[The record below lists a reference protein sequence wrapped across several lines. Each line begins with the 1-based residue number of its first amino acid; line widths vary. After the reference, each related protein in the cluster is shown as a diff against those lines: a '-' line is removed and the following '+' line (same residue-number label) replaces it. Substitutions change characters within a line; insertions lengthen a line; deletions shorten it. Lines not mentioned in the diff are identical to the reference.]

1 MLAKKQTPYSV
12 GDDTTFSYTKAGWL
26 LLLASRMFESQMFD
40 VVSRQVITNIQDT
53 DQENIMDIAHIGT
66 CMVAH
71 VQLTHIVLV
80 KGHCY
85 RRSSKVSTE
94 SQCEVQM
101 IFLAV

>member
-1 MLAKKQTPYSV
+1 MIPPSIHQSRLATPIGKSNV
-12 GDDTTFSYTKAGWL
+12 RKS
-26 LLLASRMFESQMFD
+26 MFD

-85 RRSSKVSTE
+85 RRSSKLSTE